1 MEPRFFSILGLIP
14 TREHNRSGL
23 NDAQAHRDD
32 DQWTLGEVPDT
43 LVAAF
48 RASRADIVTADVPSL
63 AGRRP
68 EMAPLPRL
76 G

>member
-1 MEPRFFSILGLIP
+1 MEPRFFSILGLFP
-14 TREHNRSGL
+14 TRDHNRSGL

-32 DQWTLGEVPDT
+32 EQWTLGEVPDT

-48 RASRADIVTADVPSL
+48 RAPRAGIVTPDARSSS
-63 AGRRP
+63 GSRP
-68 EMAPLPRL
+68 EMRPLPRL

>member
-1 MEPRFFSILGLIP
+1 MEPRFFSILGLFP
-14 TREHNRSGL
+14 TRDHDRSGL
-23 NDAQAHRDD
+23 NEPQAHRED

-48 RASRADIVTADVPSL
+48 RASPADIVTPDVRRPARS
-63 AGRRP
+63 RP
-68 EMAPLPRL
+68 EMPPLPRL